1 VDTVGPALLIL
12 AARLSRSLLRTPPA
26 SIWKVPPVFA
36 RTNPHDRPGSL
47 LFVLFALE
55 SELVENLLAL
65 VLHFNL

>member
-26 SIWKVPPVFA
+26 SIWKVPVFA

>member
-1 VDTVGPALLIL
+1 MDTVGHAWLIL
-12 AARLSRSLLRTPPA
+12 AARFSRALLRSPPA
-26 SIWKVPPVFA
+26 SNLEGAPVFA